1 MEDTFMKAKKF
12 IAALMSVS
20 MLAASFTAA
29 NIADAEYNPTA
40 MSQVTQGHWEDGH
53 YVYFYDQLRPEA
65 KRFYDAL
72 LAMYK
77 DGTLKNGNG
86 SYNLTEKGVVTQGQL
101 AAYANG
107 DSGLINTYGAARDA
121 FCADHPEVFWVD
133 FDKMEITVKE
143 KGEEYTAYMGAG
155 RNESY
160 YRYGYASSD
169 DVDKAV
175 ETVDAE
181 VDKLVEIGEAAVNA
195 PTDVPSGVDENDG
208 DATVSPVPEVT
219 PDAEVTP
226 APEVTPDIEVTPV
239 PETTPIVL
247 DLNDLRP
254 KTSDDENE
262 REKTDDEKK
271 ITAIHDALIRG
282 TVYRLDTTDV
292 NDPKHCDPANIGH
305 VRTAYGPLVA
315 HESLC
320 EGYSKAMKLV
330 LDKAGIPC
338 VTVQGVY
345 KHTGEQM
352 ELHMWNYVK
361 IDDDGKWYAVDATF
375 DDPSVFN
382 GENVDTVESG
392 HESTEYL
399 LVGADIMDR
408 QHVESGEMSEC
419 GFEFKY
425 PAIEMSGVSFD
436 TVYSLGGLDVQFSSD
451 CSQTY
456 GSPAQVPAFKV
467 SYNGKGYVKAAT
479 EDKMYILVKFYGRNY
494 ETEGGAYTE
503 SGWVYADTGM
513 YDAQGIGAFEHDG
526 YTLFPAMTTPYMEF
540 AVTDV
545 PPRGHW
551 YPGQTI
557 PADPQIPDPADGVF
571 GLEQADYQYYTGD
584 PLLLAEDTG
593 MLTNPVEVEY
603 QPPFIQHSAP
613 SMSGRFYIEDGS
625 KECEIV
631 FDKPLQKKGAS
642 AASLAETSD
651 ETETPL
657 EYKTDYTVSVSDKT
671 DNAALANV
679 KVDKVVTNMRLVGD
693 RTIKMTLTPDESWAG
708 DTIAYD
714 ISITGLESKVGNL
727 QPVTISFVTS
737 HRAAV
742 CAYRSRGYFFNL
754 FAKPQLMENTDVSIN
769 DWKTSDGTPVD
780 QSLSNRIA
788 LVVSDTSKANGDK
801 MNDMI
806 EQETGREVLGS
817 STYDLSLTIC
827 NRNILSTGTS
837 VRLCVGFPYPYGPDD
852 EGVKFTAYH
861 FKKDSQ
867 GNTVGVEEIPCEVTR
882 YGLVIL
888 CSSFSPFAI
897 VASEKTDADKADMTG
912 TVTVVNNAGGKIT
925 ADNTNDDGIIVTD
938 PAKGN
943 TTLTITPDEG
953 YSVDA
958 VSVNGE
964 QQPTEKGKAVTVT
977 VSAEDN
983 KQSNTIVDVK
993 FAKTE
998 TLEKEE
1004 AEAKETGETV
1014 VKTTLPAP
1022 LGKGTELT
1030 GEIDASVNEDGS
1042 ISATVKNNSTTHQGN
1057 AALLVATYEN
1067 GRLKAVKRD
1076 TKTVYTGATETLTVK
1091 TFTDEEKGDTVKA
1104 FLWGVDSIYPVDV
1117 KTIQ

>member
-20 MLAASFTAA
+20 MLAASFTALNVA
-29 NIADAEYNPTA
+29 NAAYEMTMPR
-40 MSQVTQGHWEDGH
+40 VTQGHWEDNH

-65 KRFYDAL
+65 KKFYDAL
-72 LAMYK
+72 LKMSEDDTFK
-77 DGTLKNGNG
+77 DGKS
-86 SYNLTEKGVVTQGQL
+86 SYDLTANDVVTQAQL
-101 AAYANG
+101 DAYANG
-107 DSGLINTYGAARDA
+107 DRGLINTYGAARDA

-133 FDKMEITVKE
+133 FDKMKITVKE
-143 KGEEYTAYMGAG
+143 KGGSYTAYMGADTG
-155 RNESY
+155 ENY
-160 YRYGYASSD
+160 YRQGYTSETD
-169 DVDKAV
+169 V
-175 ETVDAE
+175 ETAITAVNEAAE
-181 VDKLVEIGEAAVNA
+181 ELVAAGTAAVNA
-195 PTDVPSGVDENDG
+195 PDDTPSGVDEDG
-208 DATVSPVPEVT
+208 GVTGTPDPEASPDTPDTEAS
-219 PDAEVTP
+219 PDAE
-226 APEVTPDIEVTPV
+226 A
-239 PETTPIVL
+239 TPIVL
-247 DLNDLRP
+247 DLDGLRP
-254 KTSDDENE
+254 KTSDDETE
-262 REKTDDEKK
+262 REKTADEKK

-282 TVYRLDTTDV
+282 TAYKLDTADES
-292 NDPKHCDPANIGH
+292 DPKHCKKENIGR
-305 VRTAYGPLVA
+305 VRTAYGALVA
-315 HESLC
+315 QESLC

-352 ELHMWNYVK
+352 ELHMWNYVQ
-361 IDDDGKWYAVDATF
+361 INTGENNKWYAVDATF
-375 DDPSVFN
+375 DDPSVYN
-382 GENVDTVESG
+382 GVTVDEADSG
-392 HESTEYL
+392 HESKEYL

-425 PAIEMSGVSFD
+425 PVLEMSGVSFD
-436 TVYSLGGLDVQFSSD
+436 TVYSVGGLDVQFSSD
-451 CSQTY
+451 CGQTY
-456 GSPAQVPAFKV
+456 GSGSPSNIPAFKV
-467 SYNGKGYVKAAT
+467 SYNGKGYTRAAE

-503 SGWVYADTGM
+503 SGWIYADTGL
-513 YDAQGIGAFEHDG
+513 YDAQEIGAFEHDG

-551 YPGQTI
+551 YPGQKI
-557 PADPQIPDPADGVF
+557 PENPQISDPTDDRLWGEWA
-571 GLEQADYQYYTGD
+571 EYQYYTGD

-593 MLTNPVEVEY
+593 MLFNPVEVEY

-642 AASLAETSD
+642 PASLTEVSD
-651 ETETPL
+651 DTETPL
-657 EYKTDYTVSVSDKT
+657 EYKKDYTVSVSDKT

-679 KVDKVVTNMRLVGD
+679 RVDKVVTNMRLVGD

-708 DTIAYD
+708 DTVAYD
-714 ISITGLESKVGNL
+714 INITGLESVVGNM

-754 FAKPQLMENTDVSIN
+754 FAKPQLMENTDVSVN
-769 DWKTSDGTPVD
+769 DWKTSDGSKVD

-788 LVVSDTSKANGDK
+788 LVVSETGKANSDK
-801 MNDMI
+801 MNDLI
-806 EQETGREVLGS
+806 KSETDREVLSS

-867 GNTVGVEEIPCEVTR
+867 GNTIGVEEIPCEVTR

-888 CSSFSPFAI
+888 CKDFSPFAI
-897 VASEKTDADKADMTG
+897 VASEKTAEDMADMTG
-912 TVTVVNNAGGKIT
+912 TVTVVNNAGGKVT
-925 ADNTNDDGIIVTD
+925 SDNTNDDGIIVTTPD
-938 PAKGN
+938 KEY
-943 TTLTITPDEG
+943 TTLTITPDDG

-958 VSVNGE
+958 VTVNGAL
-964 QQPTEKGKAVTVT
+964 QDPVDKGAAATVK
-977 VSAEDN
+977 VSADAN
-983 KQSNTIVDVK
+983 KQSNTIVDVTFK
-993 FAKTE
+993 KTEAITAEEEEAAKTG
-998 TLEKEE
+998 EKL
-1004 AEAKETGETV
+1004 V
-1014 VKTTLPAP
+1014 RTTLPAP
-1022 LGKGTELT
+1022 LGNGMELT

-1057 AALLVATYEN
+1057 AALFAATYEN

-1076 TKTVYTGATETLTVK
+1076 TKTVYTGAEETLTVEA
-1091 TFTDEEKGDTVKA
+1091 FTDEEKGGTVKA
-1104 FLWGVDSIYPVDV
+1104 FLWGVDSMYPVDV
-1117 KTIQ
+1117 KTITQ